1 MLRFK
6 ETTKDYKDLTN
17 QAIMRTLAGNLA
29 DLTETLKAKVPYGR
43 MSRAKMIKAS
53 VTINN
58 LLKELE
64 K

>member
-6 ETTKDYKDLTN
+6 ETAKDYKSLTD
-17 QAIMRTLAGNLA
+17 QAIKRTLAGNLV
-29 DLTETLKAKVPYGR
+29 DLTETLKATVPYGK

-53 VTINN
+53 YTINN

>member
-6 ETTKDYKDLTN
+6 ETAKDYKDLTN
-17 QAIMRTLAGNLA
+17 QAIMRTLAGNLV
-29 DLTETLKAKVPYGR
+29 DLTETLKARVPSGKI
-43 MSRAKMIKAS
+43 SRAKMIKAS
-53 VTINN
+53 YTINN